1 MSEQSNGWAE
11 IISNNDSE
19 ALWTRLFKLVSR
31 HSSIRSLVN
40 SGRVTH
46 DRLQDMYCDI
56 TQDLFLK
63 LHKKGRWE
71 HYRTAGYTHADV
83 EHELYHIEI
92 PNLVSLIL
100 RERHPEAYRMARRIS
115 NLLQTRP
122 EFQRYRRPAVP
133 GQSERRGKLTL
144 KVYGLAQWPED
155 KALKPHQTM
164 SEMAIEVPCRGR
176 DRRRAGRGSS
186 SQIIISNSDLTQL
199 LIEVLTAIDSPA
211 DIRMLRALVL
221 SKLPIEDSRFV
232 SIDAALA
239 PDGVS
244 DPEPIKVDLTDHR
257 PTPEQVLLENESRH
271 QVEQIAVELLVK
283 MRQVVRNKP
292 GRYSRLARVAWHC
305 YFDRTS
311 PSQTSIAKQIGISN
325 SLVSHYRKLFD
336 TVIRDVQLDAG
347 QYTSFLHAFIA
358 GLEKSISETGSARNR
373 PSAEPKAEKPD
384 IPAPRRYHVAMA
396 AVATRFC

>member
-1 MSEQSNGWAE
+1 MNGQSNGWAE

-19 ALWTRLFKLVSR
+19 ALWSKLFKLVSG
-31 HSSIRSLVN
+31 HSSIRNLVN

-71 HYRTAGYTHADV
+71 HYRNACYTNADV

-92 PNLVSLIL
+92 PNLVSLTL

-115 NLLQTRP
+115 NLLQTRL
-122 EFQRYRRPAVP
+122 EFRRYRRGVAG
-133 GQSERRGKLTL
+133 GQSERKGKLTL
-144 KVYGLAQWPED
+144 KVYGLTEWPED
-155 KALKPHQTM
+155 KAAKPYQSI
-164 SEMAIEVPCRGR
+164 SELAMEVPCRGR

-186 SQIIISNSDLTQL
+186 SQIIISNSDLVEL
-199 LIEVLTAIDSPA
+199 LIEVFRAIDSPA
-211 DIRMLRALVL
+211 DIKMLRALVL

-244 DPEPIKVDLTDHR
+244 DPEPVKVDLPDRR
-257 PTPEQVLLENESRH
+257 PTPEQILLENESAQ
-271 QVEQIAVELLVK
+271 QVEAIALELLVK
-283 MRQVVRNKP
+283 MREVVRNKP

-305 YFDRTS
+305 YFDKTS
-311 PSQTSIAKQIGISN
+311 PSQTSIAKRIGISN

-336 TVIRDVQLDAG
+336 QVIRDVQLDAG
-347 QYTSFLHAFIA
+347 QYTPFLHSFMA
-358 GLEKSISETGSARNR
+358 GLERSIAESAGARNKA
-373 PSAEPKAEKPD
+373 SAEPSPD
-384 IPAPRRYHVAMA
+384 TPARRRYHVAMSASA
-396 AVATRFC
+396 ASRYC